1 MSILNTKRFSF
12 KTRFT
17 ISEVSFQLQMSSDK
31 IEEDEMIMGRQVIT
45 LRTEERG
52 VNMIRKDLVGRNSE
66 FSLTGEG
73 DMDNLGE
80 EELMNFVTRWVM
92 LVQQELMMSLREMEG
107 TKVKEDEGSTV
118 DPSQFWE
125 LSSFWTAHVKKFRG
139 PPGGLIF

>member
-1 MSILNTKRFSF
+1 
-12 KTRFT
+12 
-17 ISEVSFQLQMSSDK
+17 MSSDK

-92 LVQQELMMSLREMEG
+92 LVQQELRMALGEMEG
-107 TKVKEDEGSTV
+107 TEMMEEDGITV
-118 DPSQFWE
+118 DPGQLMGAQQFWGILE
-125 LSSFWTAHVKKFRG
+125 QFFHF
-139 PPGGLIF
+139 